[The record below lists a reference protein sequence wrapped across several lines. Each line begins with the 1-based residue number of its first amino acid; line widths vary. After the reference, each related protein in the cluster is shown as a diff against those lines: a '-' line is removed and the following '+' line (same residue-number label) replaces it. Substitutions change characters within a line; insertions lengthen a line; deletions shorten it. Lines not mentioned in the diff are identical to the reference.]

1 MKTHSMIKHILA
13 ATERE
18 LLIVVWLG
26 KLDQVSASNKST
38 QLLTAELVSHSSS
51 PAACACAL
59 AVSTYEAVSSTAVGK
74 EVLG

>member
-26 KLDQVSASNKST
+26 KLDRVSASNKTT

-51 PAACACAL
+51 PAACAL